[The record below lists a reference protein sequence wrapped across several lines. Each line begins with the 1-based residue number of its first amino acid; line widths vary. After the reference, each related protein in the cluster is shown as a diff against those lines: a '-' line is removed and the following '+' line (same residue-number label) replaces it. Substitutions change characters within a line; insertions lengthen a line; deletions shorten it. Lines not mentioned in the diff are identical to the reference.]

1 MDNAK
6 DHDPAAS
13 ATITIH
19 LDYKSKQDF
28 ANSNAINNKYNNE
41 LKEFSNKFTLKPE
54 TTQAG
59 GAN

>member
-6 DHDPAAS
+6 DHDPGAS

-28 ANSNAINNKYNNE
+28 ADSNANNNKYNNE
-41 LKEFSNKFTLKPE
+41 LKELSNKFTLKPE
-54 TTQAG
+54 TT
-59 GAN
+59 